1 MVNARRCSKFWSS
14 SILVVLIVLSL
25 FVSIIHFENMKV
37 QSTSSTDPKE
47 LLKEFETEK
56 DTIQKDIQVNI
67 N

>member
-1 MVNARRCSKFWSS
+1 
-14 SILVVLIVLSL
+14 
-25 FVSIIHFENMKV
+25 MKV